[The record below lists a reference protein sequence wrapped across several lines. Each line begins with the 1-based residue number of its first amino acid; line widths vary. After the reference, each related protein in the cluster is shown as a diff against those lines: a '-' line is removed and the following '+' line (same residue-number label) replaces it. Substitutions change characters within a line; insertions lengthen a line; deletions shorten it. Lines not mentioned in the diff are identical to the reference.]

1 MWGTMFGDLDG
12 KMVCVGSVVIK
23 RRQELSMEKAEKAS
37 GILVDLPPNALEG
50 YALELLLKRIG
61 SATDK
66 QFHIAADGDLKV
78 NNQSTTSLCH
88 QNHNVI
94 KITMSPK
101 SQCHQNHYV
110 TKITMSPKS
119 LCHQDHY
126 VTKITMSPR
135 SLCHQD
141 HYVTKIT
148 MSPKSLCHQNH
159 YVTKLTMSPRSLCHQ
174 IV

>member
-1 MWGTMFGDLDG
+1 MRSLKVNFRNNKAQCIWGTMFGDLDG

-61 SATDK
+61 RATDK
-66 QFHIAADGDLKV
+66 QFHVAADGDLKV

-88 QNHNVI
+88 QN
-94 KITMSPK
+94 
-101 SQCHQNHYV
+101 
-110 TKITMSPKS
+110 
-119 LCHQDHY
+119 
-126 VTKITMSPR
+126 
-135 SLCHQD
+135 

-159 YVTKLTMSPRSLCHQ
+159 YVTKITMSPKSLCHQ
-174 IV
+174 NHYVTKITMSPKSQCHQIV